1 MNIGEKIKKLR
12 TAKLM
17 TQADL
22 VGDEITRNMLSRIEN
37 GAANPSLDTVCYI
50 ASRLKVS
57 PGFLLADGEDE
68 LIYVKH
74 NEMSGIKKA
83 YMTEDYRICRDM
95 CLNSYGSDD
104 DEIRMILC
112 ECSLAIGIE
121 EFCEGRL
128 RECCT
133 FLDEAIEGCAKTLY
147 RTDYV
152 VACAGAYFR
161 YLRRISAT
169 LSSDIIDEN
178 EVNVYP
184 AMTDEFCRYVLALE
198 SFDRGETLS
207 DEDIERIGKQDSPY
221 VLHLRAMRYMS
232 EGAYKEANE
241 CLRSVLF
248 GDISIPQPVLYSL
261 FCDLE
266 ICCKEIEDFKGAY
279 EYSIDKIELLQKLL
293 S

>member
-95 CLNSYGSDD
+95 CLNSYGSGD

-121 EFCEGRL
+121 EFCE
-128 RECCT
+128 
-133 FLDEAIEGCAKTLY
+133 
-147 RTDYV
+147 
-152 VACAGAYFR
+152 
-161 YLRRISAT
+161 
-169 LSSDIIDEN
+169 
-178 EVNVYP
+178 
-184 AMTDEFCRYVLALE
+184 
-198 SFDRGETLS
+198 
-207 DEDIERIGKQDSPY
+207 
-221 VLHLRAMRYMS
+221 
-232 EGAYKEANE
+232 
-241 CLRSVLF
+241 
-248 GDISIPQPVLYSL
+248 
-261 FCDLE
+261 
-266 ICCKEIEDFKGAY
+266 
-279 EYSIDKIELLQKLL
+279 
-293 S
+293 